1 MDKIHIEG
9 VRGYAYHGA
18 LPAEHELGQQFIADV
33 TMSVDLHEAGM
44 KDDLS
49 STVHYGEAYE
59 VIYETLTKTRKDLI
73 EAVAE
78 QIASELFKQFERVDG
93 VLVTIK
99 KPNAP
104 ISGVF
109 DYVSVTID
117 RRRSTAHG

>member
-9 VRGYAYHGA
+9 VRAYAYHGA
-18 LPAEHELGQQFIADV
+18 LSAEHELGQQFIADV
-33 TMSVDLHEAGM
+33 TMSVDLHEAGVD
-44 KDDLS
+44 DDLS

-59 VIYETLTKTRKDLI
+59 VIHETLTKTRKDLI

-104 ISGVF
+104 IPGVF